1 MSSDMTERRLPRYR
15 DLPADPSQPPG
26 SAWGVFGRDDQLG
39 TVNLL
44 TPERVLAAARLV
56 TRGAVFPLNWDIEL
70 PDPPLLRRTA
80 LRHHIVELNPGTDD
94 YYDNYYTQGSTQ
106 WDALCHMPHP
116 QHGYYNGV
124 QRPDITG
131 RPGSRNG
138 IENWARHGIVGRF
151 VLADVERAMAA
162 AGRPIDNGG
171 RVPVT
176 ADMLEATL
184 AHEGV
189 TLETGDILLV
199 RCGWIAWY
207 EQRTAAERLALA
219 RAEIEIRT
227 PGLEAS
233 DRTLEYLWDH
243 GVAAVVTD
251 VPGLEALP
259 YTPTPEGFLHYNVI
273 PLLGIAV
280 GEMFA
285 LDDLATDCAGDG
297 IHVGLFT
304 AAPLNKTG
312 GSGSPG
318 NALAIK

>member
-1 MSSDMTERRLPRYR
+1 MSANGNDRPMPTYRELPV
-15 DLPADPSQPPG
+15 DPAQPPG
-26 SAWGVFGRDDQLG
+26 SAWGVFGADDQLG
-39 TVNLL
+39 TINLL
-44 TPERVLAAARLV
+44 TPERVLAAASLV
-56 TRGAVFPLNWDIEL
+56 RKGTVFSLNWDIQL
-70 PDPPLLRRTA
+70 PDPPLLGREA
-80 LRHHIVELNPGTDD
+80 FSHHILELHPGTDD

-116 QHGYYNGV
+116 EHGYYNGV
-124 QRPDITG
+124 QREDITG

-138 IENWARHGIVGRF
+138 IENWARRGIVGRF

-162 AGRPIDNGG
+162 EGRPIDNGE

-176 ADMLEATL
+176 ADMIERTL
-184 AHEGV
+184 AREGV

-207 EQRTAAERLALA
+207 EQRTAAERAALA
-219 RAEIEIRT
+219 EAGIEIRT
-227 PGLEAS
+227 PGLAA
-233 DRTLEYLWDH
+233 DDGILEFLWDH
-243 GVAAVVTD
+243 GVAVVAAD

-259 YTPTPEGFLHYNVI
+259 YTPTPEGFLHYNII
-273 PLLGIAV
+273 PLLGMAV

-285 LDDLATDCAGDG
+285 LDALAADCADDG

-304 AAPLNKTG
+304 ASPLNKTG